1 MCAPVSFVG
10 SSGGSVVASV
20 GIRSRFDDVDRFFR
34 LLWLP
39 ALLFFYAW
47 LAAQF
52 GAFLGDPSVASLLL
66 SIAMVLYLSK
76 LGVYLTV
83 ITVL

>member
-1 MCAPVSFVG
+1 MCAPFSSVG
-10 SSGGSVVASV
+10 DCGGSIVASV
-20 GIRSRFDDVDRFFR
+20 GIRSRFDGVDRILR
-34 LLWLP
+34 SLWLP
-39 ALLFFYAW
+39 VLLFFYTC